1 MEEEVAPQHET
12 ENNNI
17 QLSRVEILENKMRNK
32 MQTKLYKR
40 NLKNF
45 ILTSRFNNHT
55 WNENANYR
63 KKNRK
68 LGCVYCAPT
77 PISSEIPMDSI
88 LFILEMNNDTNRIM
102 GIGMVRNH
110 PVCNKYYV
118 YENENY
124 NRYVYVG
131 KYRIDRDD
139 MSEEEDTIM
148 KVFDILC
155 FTGNKHMKRGH
166 GLKSFPIDMLFR
178 CSKIMDLVDF
188 INEMFKKRIT
198 KNQNKNSL

>member
-1 MEEEVAPQHET
+1 MEEEEEAPQH

-40 NLKNF
+40 NLKNY

-63 KKNRK
+63 KNNRK